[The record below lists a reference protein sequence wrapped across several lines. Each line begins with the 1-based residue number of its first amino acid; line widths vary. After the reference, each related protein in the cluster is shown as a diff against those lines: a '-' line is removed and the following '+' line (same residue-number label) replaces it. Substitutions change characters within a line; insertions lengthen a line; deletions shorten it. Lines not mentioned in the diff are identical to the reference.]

1 MRVPGFASRS
11 RSRTSLALGFLVP
24 VLAAALAGC
33 ATVSKGE
40 CQSGDWYGIG
50 VRDGASGHGEER
62 FVDNAKACAKH
73 GISAD
78 RERWL
83 DGRMR
88 GLERY
93 CTLRNGLQVG
103 ENNGSYRGVC
113 TQHDEEGFLR
123 GYETGRELHFA
134 RGRVSSLDSEIHDI
148 RERLRRD
155 REAKDEEEK
164 KKYRLSDAERVELAY
179 RLGVAVVKR
188 EEAERDLAEIEYRA
202 RELD

>member
-1 MRVPGFASRS
+1 MRPVTTVFLFSCAL
-11 RSRTSLALGFLVP
+11 LALTLS
-24 VLAAALAGC
+24 GC

-40 CQSGDWYGIG
+40 CQGGDWYGIG
-50 VRDGASGHGEER
+50 VRDGANGYGEER

-93 CTLRNGLQVG
+93 CTVRNGLQVG
-103 ENNGSYRGVC
+103 QRNDAYRGVC
-113 TQHDEEGFLR
+113 SLPDEEGFLR
-123 GYETGRELHFA
+123 GYELGRELHFA
-134 RGRVSSLDSEIHDI
+134 RARLSSLDAEIHDI

-155 REAKDEEEK
+155 READDDDEEEK
-164 KKYRLSDAERVELAY
+164 KKYRLSDTERVELAY
-179 RLGVAVVKR
+179 RLGVATVKR
-188 EEAERDLAEIEYRA
+188 EEAERDCAELEYRA
-202 RELD
+202 RDL